1 MSLQFLINYKTAIS
15 NDDNWPAQHEWDLFI
30 SAFND
35 SRRVQHVFE
44 KARAKEK
51 HWLIMPEYGYQAAD
65 YNGRGSAFADADHN
79 EAEYLTKFFD
89 WASLSGK
96 LQGMRICVDITGFMR
111 PHILF
116 LLQYLAAHG
125 VDSFDVLYSEPS
137 RYTKG
142 EATKFSDGKVLNVRP
157 VAGYEGQH
165 SSDTSRDFM
174 VIGVGYDHDL
184 IAEVAEHK
192 DHAQVLP
199 IYGLPSLSA
208 DMYQESRIRSAATT
222 AGLADRLT
230 RSDPFFC
237 NANDPFVTASALQEL
252 TTQLQER
259 ENATNLYFSPLGTKA
274 QVLGFGLF
282 YLHAMKDKPASIIF
296 PCKSQ
301 YQRETSQEVRRIW
314 KYEVRLRPD

>member
-15 NDDNWPAQHEWDLFI
+15 EDENWPVTHEWDLFF

-44 KARAKEK
+44 KVRATDK
-51 HWLIMPEYGYQAAD
+51 HWLIMPEYGYQASD
-65 YNGRGSAFADADHN
+65 YSERGSVFAGADHD

-89 WASLSGK
+89 WACLAGK
-96 LQGMRICVDITGFMR
+96 LRGIRICVDITGFMR

-116 LLQYLAAHG
+116 LLQYLAANG
-125 VDSFDVLYSEPS
+125 VESFDVLYSEPS
-137 RYTKG
+137 RYSKG
-142 EATKFSDGKVLNVRP
+142 EATKFSDGRVLHVRP

-165 SSDTSRDFM
+165 ISDTSRDFM

-192 DHAQVLP
+192 DHAQITP

-208 DMYQESRIRSAATT
+208 DMYQQSRIRSAAITD
-222 AGLADRLT
+222 GLAHRLT
-230 RSDPFFC
+230 RPNPFFC
-237 NANDPFVTASALQEL
+237 NANDPFVTAHALQEL

-282 YLHAMKDKPASIIF
+282 YLHLMKDKPASIIF
-296 PCKSQ
+296 PCKSR
-301 YQRETSQEVRRIW
+301 YQRETGQEIRRIW